1 MQTFLP
7 HPDFAA
13 SARVLDY
20 KRLGKQRV
28 ETKQILMALTG
39 QIKGWRSHPATKMW
53 TGHEQALARYGVAIC
68 REWRA
73 RGYRDT
79 LLPYFEAVASDQPAP
94 SWLGD
99 SRIHASHRTFFV
111 KTCRSTAGTGGAN
124 RLTFRTYGRRQVH
137 ERRHRQDHRHGE
149 GSHQEEGHRSKLS
162 HRRMESDR
170 YVLLRRLPD
179 TTTDHRKG
187 TIRPAIWVPG
197 MQASPSVENSCTY
210 VKSMRQFPVLP
221 LE

>member
-99 SRIHASHRTFFV
+99 SRIHASHRSNLLRKDMPF
-111 KTCRSTAGTGGAN
+111 
-124 RLTFRTYGRRQVH
+124 YGRYGWC
-137 ERRHRQDHRHGE
+137 EP
-149 GSHQEEGHRSKLS
+149 
-162 HRRMESDR
+162 SDLP
-170 YVLLRRLPD
+170 YVWPE
-179 TTTDHRKG
+179 
-187 TIRPAIWVPG
+187 AI
-197 MQASPSVENSCTY
+197 A
-210 VKSMRQFPVLP
+210 
-221 LE
+221 